1 MQILRFVPF
10 FAAIVI
16 LALPARAEVLGEHG
30 PWIASKLAEA
40 DKPVCHMSAMPDKAE
55 GKYAKR
61 GQPYAIVTHR
71 PAEKTV
77 GEVSFQAG
85 YTFKADSAVSVTI
98 DRNKPFEL
106 FTNGGFAWARTR
118 DDDKA
123 LVKAMR
129 GGSRMVV
136 KGTSSRGTLT
146 TDTYSLSGFTAAY
159 KAISSACGVK

>member
-1 MQILRFVPF
+1 MQIFRFVPVF
-10 FAAIVI
+10 TAIVI

-30 PWIASKLAEA
+30 PWIASKLTEA
-40 DKPVCHMSAMPDKAE
+40 DKPVCHMSAMPDTAE
-55 GKYAKR
+55 GNYTAR
-61 GQPYAIVTHR
+61 GQAYAIVTHR

-85 YTFKADSAVSVTI
+85 YTYKTDSTVTVTF
-98 DRNKPFEL
+98 DRAKTFEL
-106 FTNGGFAWARTR
+106 FTNGSFAWARTR
-118 DDDKA
+118 DDDQA

-136 KGTSSRGTLT
+136 KGTSARGTLT

-159 KAISSACGVK
+159 TAISKACGVK